1 MQLSITVNKNGVVMK
16 TEIILK
22 LNKSFEESA
31 YAKDGVEYWM
41 ARDVQPLLDYT
52 DWRNFLQVVTK
63 ARTACLNSGQSISH
77 HFVDVNKMV
86 DLGSGSKRQVDD
98 IMLTRYA
105 CYLIAQNGDPRK
117 EQIAFA
123 QSYFALQTRKQ
134 ELLEERIALIERIS
148 ARAKLAD
155 TEMELS
161 GIVYQRGVDGEG
173 FARLRSKG
181 DQALFGGYTTLEMKK
196 KLKIPEKR
204 PLADFLPTITIK
216 AKDLAAEIT
225 SFNAKK
231 NNLRGEQTI
240 TGEHVKNSKD
250 VRELLGKSGIKPE
263 ELPPEEDTK
272 KLERRI
278 KSEGKRIAKDV
289 KRIKPA

>member
-1 MQLSITVNKNGVVMK
+1 MK
-16 TEIILK
+16 TEIILD
-22 LNKSFEESA
+22 LNKSFEGSA
-31 YAKDGVEYWM
+31 YIQNGVEYWF
-41 ARDVQPLLDYT
+41 ARDIQKLLDY
-52 DWRNFLQVVTK
+52 DEWRNFVKVIEK
-63 ARTACLNSGQSISH
+63 AKLACLNSKQNVSD
-77 HFVDVNKMV
+77 HFVGVNKTIPMPK
-86 DLGSGSKRQVDD
+86 GASKEIEDF
-98 IMLTRYA
+98 MLTRYA

-161 GIVYQRGVDGEG
+161 GVVYERGVDGEG

-225 SFNAKK
+225 GFNAKK
-231 NNLRGEQTI
+231 NNVRGEQTI
-240 TGEHVKNSKD
+240 INEHAKNSRD
-250 VRELLGKSGIKPE
+250 VRELLGKSGIRPE
-263 ELPPEEDTK
+263 ELPPEEDIK
-272 KLERRI
+272 KLERRMR
-278 KSEGKRIAKDV
+278 SEGKRIAKDV
-289 KRIKPA
+289 KLSVSQLKKT